1 MSILLDAP
9 QTATVRAVSEVDYF
23 VIDNALE
30 VLRTHPDWLLQIA
43 KLLAQRVNA
52 TTAQLTRDRSE
63 EEQLVLPQNFMSS
76 WGRPHC
82 MSDRPNLR
90 ITYCTQ
96 CNWLLRAAWMAQEVL
111 STFSLE
117 LGEVAL
123 VPGTGGIF
131 EIHLDGELIWERK
144 RDGGFPDVRQLKQ
157 MVRDRIDP
165 DRDLG
170 HIDRP
175 HGPAATRLGE

>member
-1 MSILLDAP
+1 M
-9 QTATVRAVSEVDYF
+9 
-23 VIDNALE
+23 
-30 VLRTHPDWLLQIA
+30 PDKP
-43 KLLAQRVNA
+43 KLA
-52 TTAQLTRDRSE
+52 
-63 EEQLVLPQNFMSS
+63 
-76 WGRPHC
+76 
-82 MSDRPNLR
+82 

-117 LGEVAL
+117 MGEVTL

-131 EIHLDGELIWERK
+131 QIHLDGELIWDRK
-144 RDGGFPDVRQLKQ
+144 RDGGFPDVKHLKQ

-165 DRDLG
+165 GRDLG

-175 HGPAATRLGE
+175 HGPAARKLIADD